1 MADSPNST
9 TTSKFETRNPKT
21 IEAICRAW
29 RASEAR
35 LHLECIEAGNDD
47 DLVAFACD
55 RDTERTDK
63 LFEKLQK
70 MKAVSDDD
78 IYELLHL
85 AELLLEF
92 SWENAEGI
100 KVILRMARNAIT
112 DRKVALAA

>member
-1 MADSPNST
+1 MTAS
-9 TTSKFETRNPKT
+9 PKT
-21 IEAICRAW
+21 IEAICSW
-29 RASEAR
+29 QASEAR
-35 LHLECIEAGNDD
+35 LNLECIEAGNDD
-47 DLVAFACD
+47 ELIAAACN

-78 IYELLHL
+78 VSELLHL

-100 KVILRMARNAIT
+100 KVILRIASNALH
-112 DRKVALAA
+112 DRKIKQAA